1 MLNMVD
7 RMSHSVNVRDI
18 PAFLHRLMLELAG
31 KAHISLEGDLSRCQ
45 LSDGIVV
52 TREETAIL
60 KRNTLAPVQD
70 FVVLRLA
77 PETVPTIFKQAMA
90 AGLNRA
96 IIHVQIERNGV
107 LELAAYDNF
116 DPECVVTGPS
126 ISPALL
132 SELKNTNVLGEFR
145 DTTSR

>member
-1 MLNMVD
+1 MVNT
-7 RMSHSVNVRDI
+7 MSHSVNVRDK
-18 PAFLHRLMLELAG
+18 PAFLRRLMIELAG
-31 KAHISLEGDLSRCQ
+31 NAHISLEGDLSRCKIG
-45 LSDGIVV
+45 DGVVV

-60 KRNTLAPVQD
+60 KRNTLAPIQD
-70 FVVLRLA
+70 FAVLRLV
-77 PETVPTIFKQAMA
+77 PETVAMIFKQVMA

-96 IIHVQIERNGV
+96 IVHVQIERDGV
-107 LELAAYDNF
+107 LELAAYDHF

-132 SELKNTNVLGEFR
+132 CELKNTNVLREFR